1 MLRDRCWRRKY
12 TTDDD
17 LVGGFYVPALRDA
30 VRYDRLSG
38 YFGAGALAL
47 AARGVEGLAAN
58 DGRMRLVVGCTL
70 DPPEVA
76 VIQEGLQLRA
86 RVEQRLAAVSLDPPD
101 EPVRE
106 ALELL
111 GWMVARGILDVQVA
125 VPRTPDGRLSSDDAL
140 FHEKTGIIE
149 DRAGDRIAWSGSL
162 NESVAGW
169 TRNWESI
176 SVFTSWDE
184 PKRVEDEESGF
195 AAIWEEDN
203 PRLLVMDVPEAVRRK
218 LLRAAPKRG
227 LPVRLRRLTEEAAPA
242 DIPRNRVWSFLA
254 AAPALAS
261 GSRIGEATAA
271 VTPWPHQTS
280 AFERLY
286 GSWPPRLLIADEVG
300 LGKTIQAGMLLRQA
314 CLAGKAKRVLI
325 LAPHAVLPQWQLELR
340 EKFHLHWPI
349 YDRGKLRDVE
359 SPSRSGDNARD
370 PPPRGWHAEPAVIAS
385 SHLLRRRDRRR
396 ELLEDADPW
405 DVIVVDEAHH
415 ARRRGA
421 ATNPK
426 DEPNALLR
434 LLRDLRTRTKGLVL
448 LTATPMQVHP
458 IEVWDLLAL
467 LGLPPEWTSAA
478 FLQFVSDL
486 DEPGPP
492 TDAFDRLA
500 RLFRAA
506 EAYHGAVADPDIAR
520 LTRLPSR
527 LAAKKVA
534 RALRDPSPV
543 RRANLDRAGRAAA
556 VRLARRRTPITARIS
571 RNTRRVLRRYHAD
584 GRLTIPVAARRVEDR
599 FEPLSDG
606 ESALYEAVER
616 YISSVWERAAAKERN
631 AVGFVLTVYR
641 RRLASSVRALRETL
655 VRRREALGQG
665 ARALGAEDERRLAED
680 TPDDELTEEAGD
692 AEAAARAEKKALA
705 VEEEG
710 AVAALLA
717 AAAKLPPDSKV
728 KALRRELAALRK
740 DGHRQAMVFT
750 MFTDTMDF
758 LREELAQDG
767 GRRILCF
774 SGRGGEA
781 RNRDGGWDAITRDE
795 ARRRF
800 REGAADILLCTDAAA
815 EGLNFQFCGALV
827 NYDLPWNP
835 MRVEQRIGRIDR
847 LGQQHPTIRIVN
859 LYAEGTVETDVY
871 RALRDRFDLFEQVV
885 GRAQPILSQTA
896 GRIREAVLGGP
907 RETST
912 AAALVARIEEEARR
926 AEAGFDLDEAMDD
939 GEPEL
944 DATAPPP
951 SPITMEALDR
961 LLRTPELLPPGWEV
975 VKTLGRRQYALRL
988 PGCAEP
994 LWVTTDPAIYE
1005 RHTGSMELWTPG
1017 SPVFPSLRTGPAG
1030 ERSATDPRRW
1040 EGVTLVDLLEELTE
1054 TGGRRPRRTVPS

>member
-1 MLRDRCWRRKY
+1 MLRDRRWRRKY

-17 LVGGFYVPALRDA
+17 LVAGFYVPALGDA
-30 VRYDRLSG
+30 VSYDRLSG

-47 AARGVEGLAAN
+47 AVRGVEGLVGN
-58 DGRMRLVVGCTL
+58 EGKMRLVVGCTL
-70 DPPEVA
+70 DPEEVA
-76 VIQEGLQLRA
+76 VIEEGLELRA
-86 RVEQRLAAVSLDPPD
+86 QVERRLASVSLDAPD
-101 EPVRE
+101 QPAQE

-111 GWMVARGILDVQVA
+111 GWMVARGILDVKVA
-125 VPRTPDGRLSSDDAL
+125 VPCGPDRRPLPDDAL

-149 DRAGDRIAWSGSL
+149 DGAGDRIAWSGSL
-162 NESVAGW
+162 NESAAGW
-169 TRNWESI
+169 ARNWESI
-176 SVFTSWDE
+176 SVFTSWEE
-184 PKRVEDEESGF
+184 PNRVEDEEGGF
-195 AAIWEEDN
+195 EAIWEGHN
-203 PRLLVMDVPEAVRRK
+203 RRLLVVDVPEAVRRK
-218 LLRAAPKRG
+218 LLRAAPKQG
-227 LPVRLRRLTEEAAPA
+227 LPARLRRPAGEAEPA
-242 DIPRNRVWSFLA
+242 DTPRNRIWSFLA
-254 AAPALAS
+254 AAPALDS

-271 VTPWPHQTS
+271 VTPWPHQTR

-286 GSWPPRLLIADEVG
+286 GNWPPRLLIADEVG

-314 CLAGKAKRVLI
+314 WLAGRAQRVLI
-325 LAPHAVLPQWQLELR
+325 LAPHAVLPQWQVELQ

-349 YDRGKLRDVE
+349 YDRGKLRDPE
-359 SPSRSGDNARD
+359 SPGRPGGNVRE
-370 PPPRGWHAEPAVIAS
+370 PPRPGWHAAPAVIAS
-385 SHLLRRRDRRR
+385 SHLLRRKERRR
-396 ELLEDADPW
+396 ELLEAADPW
-405 DVIVVDEAHH
+405 DLIVVDEAHH

-421 ATNPK
+421 ATNTK

-434 LLRDLRTRTKGLVL
+434 LLRDLQTRTKGLVL

-467 LGLPPEWTSAA
+467 LGLPPEWTSTA
-478 FLQFVSDL
+478 FLQFFSDL

-492 TDAFDRLA
+492 ADAFDRLA
-500 RLFRAA
+500 HLFRAA
-506 EAYHGAVADPDIAR
+506 EAHHGAAADSDLGR
-520 LTRLPSR
+520 LTRLSSR
-527 LAAKKVA
+527 LSAKKIA

-543 RRANLDRAGRAAA
+543 RRANLDRSGRAAA
-556 VRLARRRTPITARIS
+556 VRLARRRTPITALIS
-571 RNTRRVLRRYHAD
+571 RNTRRVLRQYHAD

-655 VRRREALGQG
+655 VRRSEALGRG

-680 TPDDELTEEAGD
+680 APDDELTEEAGD

-710 AVAALLA
+710 ALAALFEA
-717 AAAKLPPDSKV
+717 AAQLPPDSKV
-728 KALRRELAALRK
+728 QALRRELAALGR
-740 DGHRQAMVFT
+740 DGYGQAMVFT

-758 LREELAQDG
+758 LRDELSRDG
-767 GRRILCF
+767 GLRILCF

-781 RNRDGGWDAITRDE
+781 RNRDGGWDAISRDE

-800 REGAADILLCTDAAA
+800 RDGEADLLLATDAAA

-847 LGQQHPTIRIVN
+847 LGQAHATIRVVN
-859 LYAEGTVETDVY
+859 LYADGTVETDVY

-885 GRAQPILSQTA
+885 GRAQPILSRTA

-907 RETST
+907 RDAGR
-912 AAALVARIEEEARR
+912 AAALVARIEEEAHR
-926 AEAGFDLDEAMDD
+926 AQAGFDLDEAMDD

-944 DATAPPP
+944 DADAAPP

-975 VKTLGRRQYALRL
+975 EKTLGRRQYALRL
-988 PGCAEP
+988 PGRTEP

-1005 RHTGSMELWTPG
+1005 HHTGSMELWTLG
-1017 SPVFPSLRTGPAG
+1017 SPVFPTLPAGPAG
-1030 ERSATDPRRW
+1030 GRSATDPRPW
-1040 EGVTLVDLLEELTE
+1040 QGVTLAHLLEELTD
-1054 TGGRRPRRTVPS
+1054 TDGH

>member
-1 MLRDRCWRRKY
+1 MIRRRSLPSKK
-12 TTDDD
+12 DWSFAP
-17 LVGGFYVPALRDA
+17 GSR
-30 VRYDRLSG
+30 
-38 YFGAGALAL
+38 
-47 AARGVEGLAAN
+47 
-58 DGRMRLVVGCTL
+58 
-70 DPPEVA
+70 
-76 VIQEGLQLRA
+76 
-86 RVEQRLAAVSLDPPD
+86 QRLAAVSLDPPD

-111 GWMVARGILDVQVA
+111 GWMVARGILDVKVA

-149 DRAGDRIAWSGSL
+149 DGAGERIAWSGSL
-162 NESVAGW
+162 NESAAGW

-176 SVFTSWDE
+176 SVFTSWEE
-184 PKRVEDEESGF
+184 PKRVEDEEGGF
-195 AAIWEEDN
+195 AAIWEEHN

-218 LLRAAPKRG
+218 LLRAAPKAG
-227 LPVRLRRLTEEAAPA
+227 LPARLRRLIEESEPA
-242 DIPRNRVWSFLA
+242 DTPRSRVWSFLA
-254 AAPALAS
+254 AAPALDS
-261 GSRIGEATAA
+261 GERIGEATAA
-271 VTPWPHQTS
+271 VTPWPHQTR

-314 CLAGKAKRVLI
+314 WLAGKAKRVLI

-349 YDRGKLRDVE
+349 YDRGKLRDAE
-359 SPSRSGDNARD
+359 SPSRPGDNVRE
-370 PPPRGWHAEPAVIAS
+370 PPPRGWHAAPAVIAS
-385 SHLLRRRDRRR
+385 SHLLRRRGRRR

-405 DVIVVDEAHH
+405 DLIVVDEAHH

-426 DEPNALLR
+426 YEPNALLR
-434 LLRDLRTRTKGLVL
+434 LLHDLQTRTKGLVL

-478 FLQFVSDL
+478 FLQFFSDL
-486 DEPGPP
+486 DEPGLPE
-492 TDAFDRLA
+492 DAFDRLA
-500 RLFRAA
+500 HLFRSA
-506 EAYHGAVADPDIAR
+506 EGYHGESADPGLAR
-520 LTRLPSR
+520 LTGLSSR
-527 LAAKKVA
+527 LAAKKVV

-543 RRANLDRAGRAAA
+543 RRANLDSAGRAAA
-556 VRLARRRTPITARIS
+556 VRLARRRTPITSRIS
-571 RNTRRVLRRYHAD
+571 RNTRRVLRQYHAD
-584 GRLTIPVAARRVEDR
+584 GRLTIPVAERRVEDR
-599 FEPLSDG
+599 FEPLSDA

-616 YISSVWERAAAKERN
+616 YISSVWERAATKERN

-641 RRLASSVRALRETL
+641 RRLASSVQALRETL
-655 VRRREALGQG
+655 LRRSKALGRG

-680 TPDDELTEEAGD
+680 APDDELPEELADRVGD
-692 AEAAARAEKKALA
+692 AETAKREERKALRL
-705 VEEEG
+705 EEK
-710 AVAALLA
+710 ATIAALLA
-717 AAAKLPPDSKV
+717 AARKLPPDSKV
-728 KALRRELAALRK
+728 KALHRELAALRK
-740 DGHRQAMVFT
+740 DGYAQAMVFT
-750 MFTDTMDF
+750 MFADTMDF
-758 LREELAQDG
+758 LREELAHDG

-781 RNRDGGWDAITRDE
+781 RNLDGGWDSISRDE

-885 GRAQPILSQTA
+885 GRAQPILSRTA

-907 RETST
+907 REAST
-912 AAALVARIEEEARR
+912 AAALVATIEEEAQR

-944 DATAPPP
+944 RPSSASP

-975 VKTLGRRQYALRL
+975 VKTLGRHQYALRL
-988 PGCAEP
+988 PDRAEP

-1005 RHTGSMELWTPG
+1005 RHTGTMELWTLG
-1017 SPVFPSLRTGPAG
+1017 SPVFPALPGAPAG

-1040 EGVTLVDLLEELTE
+1040 EGVTLADLLKELTE
-1054 TGGRRPRRTVPS
+1054 TGGH

>member
-1 MLRDRCWRRKY
+1 MLRDRRWRRKY
-12 TTDDD
+12 TTDHD
-17 LVGGFYVPALRDA
+17 LVDGFYVPALRDA
-30 VRYDRLSG
+30 VQYDRLSG

-47 AARGVEGLAAN
+47 AVRGVEGLAAN
-58 DGRMRLVVGCTL
+58 GGRMRLVVGHTL
-70 DPPEVA
+70 DAEEVA
-76 VIQEGLQLRA
+76 VIEEGLEIRA
-86 RVEQRLAAVSLDPPD
+86 QVEQRLAAVSLDPPD
-101 EPVRE
+101 EPARE

-111 GWMVARGILDVQVA
+111 GWMVARGILDVKVA
-125 VPRTPDGRLSSDDAL
+125 VPCNPEGRPSPDEAI
-140 FHEKTGIIE
+140 FHEKAGIIE
-149 DRAGDRIAWSGSL
+149 DGAGDRIAWSGSL
-162 NESVAGW
+162 NESAAGW

-176 SVFTSWDE
+176 SVFASWEE

-195 AAIWEEDN
+195 AAIWEGRN
-203 PRLLVMDVPEAVRRK
+203 RRLLVMDVPEAVRKK
-218 LLRAAPKRG
+218 LLRAAPKES
-227 LPVRLRRLTEEAAPA
+227 LPARLRRLIEAAEPL
-242 DIPRNRVWSFLA
+242 DTSRNRVWSFLA
-254 AAPALAS
+254 AAPALDG
-261 GSRIGEATAA
+261 GSRIGEATAG
-271 VTPWPHQTS
+271 VTPWPHQTR

-300 LGKTIQAGMLLRQA
+300 LGKTIQAGLLLRQA
-314 CLAGKAKRVLI
+314 WLAGKAKRILI

-349 YDRGKLRDVE
+349 YDRGKLRDPE
-359 SPSRSGDNARD
+359 SPNRPGDTVRE
-370 PPPRGWHAEPAVIAS
+370 PPPRGWHAAPAVIAS
-385 SHLLRRRDRRR
+385 SHLLRRRGRRR

-405 DVIVVDEAHH
+405 DLIVVDEAHH

-426 DEPNALLR
+426 YEPNALLR
-434 LLRDLRTRTKGLVL
+434 LLQDLQKRTKGLVL

-458 IEVWDLLAL
+458 IEVWDLLAM

-478 FLQFVSDL
+478 FLQFFSDL
-486 DEPGPP
+486 DEPGLPE
-492 TDAFDRLA
+492 DAFDRLA
-500 RLFRAA
+500 RLFRSA
-506 EAYHGAVADPDIAR
+506 EAYHGESDDPDLAR
-520 LTRLPSR
+520 LTGLSSR
-527 LAAKKVA
+527 LAAKKVV

-556 VRLARRRTPITARIS
+556 VRLARRRTPITALVS
-571 RNTRRVLRRYHAD
+571 RNTRRVLRQYHAD
-584 GRLTIPVAARRVEDR
+584 GRLTIPVAERQVEDR

-616 YISSVWERAAAKERN
+616 YISSVWERAATKERN

-641 RRLASSVRALRETL
+641 RRLASSVRALRQTL
-655 VRRREALGQG
+655 VRRSEALGRG

-680 TPDDELTEEAGD
+680 APDDELTEEAGD

-705 VEEEG
+705 IEEEG

-740 DGHRQAMVFT
+740 DGYGQAMVFT

-758 LREELAQDG
+758 LREELARDG

-800 REGAADILLCTDAAA
+800 RDGEADLLFATDAAA

-847 LGQQHPTIRIVN
+847 LGQAHSTIRIVN

-885 GRAQPILSQTA
+885 GRAQPILSRTA

-907 RETST
+907 REAST

-926 AEAGFDLDEAMDD
+926 AEAGFDLDEAIDA

-944 DATAPPP
+944 HPSAAPP

-975 VKTLGRRQYALRL
+975 VNTLGRRQYALRL
-988 PGCAEP
+988 PGHAEP
-994 LWVTTDPAIYE
+994 LRVTTDPAIYE

-1017 SPVFPSLRTGPAG
+1017 SPVFPTLPATPAG
-1030 ERSATDPRRW
+1030 ERSETDPRRW
-1040 EGVTLVDLLEELTE
+1040 EGVTLAGLLDDLTE
-1054 TGGRRPRRTVPS
+1054 VGSH